1 VQPSAVPAS
10 LTPPPVQSRTPGT
23 LQKTKE
29 QWKKE
34 GDTHYNAKRYQ
45 EALAAYEHAIRL
57 DPNDAG
63 THLNI
68 NRGNTL
74 HHLQRYQEALAA
86 YEHAT
91 LLDPNYAGAYLNK
104 GIILEKLGEKR
115 EAKRAYERARQLGYN
130 G

>member
-1 VQPSAVPAS
+1 VQPSAVPAP
-10 LTPPPVQSRTPGT
+10 LTPPPVQSRAPGT

-45 EALAAYEHAIRL
+45 RALAAYEQAIRL
-57 DPNDAG
+57 DPD
-63 THLNI
+63 
-68 NRGNTL
+68 
-74 HHLQRYQEALAA
+74 
-86 YEHAT
+86 
-91 LLDPNYAGAYLNK
+91 DAGAYYNK